1 MPHNSSIA
9 AIQISRRDNSS
20 ARLRSTANI
29 QAKADRRIAIARR
42 WIAGNRFGAGLL
54 VAIPSEADR
63 YARFEFFRSQN
74 GHREAQKVN
83 SPPGRPFTQDGPARE
98 ASVITAK
105 YNCHTETLIK
115 IGGWQKQA
123 LWNDNGSWI
132 NGSEYN

>member
-1 MPHNSSIA
+1 MLALSFFVP
-9 AIQISRRDNSS
+9 R
-20 ARLRSTANI
+20 
-29 QAKADRRIAIARR
+29 ADVARR
-42 WIAGNRFGAGLL
+42 R
-54 VAIPSEADR
+54 
-63 YARFEFFRSQN
+63 RSI
-74 GHREAQKVN
+74 V
-83 SPPGRPFTQDGPARE
+83 PPGRPFTQDGPARE

>member
-1 MPHNSSIA
+1 MLALSFFVP
-9 AIQISRRDNSS
+9 RTD
-20 ARLRSTANI
+20 
-29 QAKADRRIAIARR
+29 IARR
-42 WIAGNRFGAGLL
+42 R
-54 VAIPSEADR
+54 
-63 YARFEFFRSQN
+63 RSI
-74 GHREAQKVN
+74 V
-83 SPPGRPFTQDGPARE
+83 PPGRPFTQDGPAPE